1 MVMQEINASIGF
13 DQKLWRQDIKGS
25 LAHAAMLAKVGII
38 SAEDEQA
45 IRAGLA
51 AIAHE
56 IETGR
61 FRFDAALQ

>member
-1 MVMQEINASIGF
+1 VGVI
-13 DQKLWRQDIKGS
+13 
-25 LAHAAMLAKVGII
+25 AAQ
-38 SAEDEQA
+38 DEQA

-61 FRFDAALQ
+61 FPFDAG